1 MNRMPQ
7 PAAHDDLDAIA
18 VELYALPPAQ
28 FTAARNARAGASDRS
43 LAALIK
49 RLPKPGV
56 AAWAVSLLG
65 REGQLS
71 EALELA
77 AALREAQE
85 DLDRAELSRLGAQRR
100 SLVAALSK
108 QAVAL
113 AGERGVTVS
122 PATRDDID
130 KTINAAV
137 MDAGAAAA
145 VMTGRLVRPLEATG
159 FDAVDLTDA
168 VGGSAP
174 DGTPALAAPSRDDL
188 AERRA
193 RKEAEKV
200 VREADQAASEAQRML
215 ARVDARLSKARERA
229 DHLHERLDELRAEV
243 GRLEV
248 DAEKADAEVDR
259 VDEERVEA
267 ASLVRAAQKKAD
279 GARANL
285 PDRAPR

>member
-1 MNRMPQ
+1 MNGMPLP
-7 PAAHDDLDAIA
+7 PATDDLDAIA

-43 LAALIK
+43 LAALVK

-56 AAWAVSLLG
+56 AAWSVSLLA

-71 EALELA
+71 DALELA
-77 AALREAQE
+77 AALREAQD
-85 DLDRAELSRLGAQRR
+85 DLDAAELNRLGAQRR

-113 AGERGVTVS
+113 SGERGVTVS
-122 PATRDDID
+122 PATRDDIE

-174 DGTPALAAPSRDDL
+174 DGAPALPAPSRDDL

-193 RKEAEKV
+193 RKEAEKA
-200 VREADQAASEAQRML
+200 VREAEQAESEAQRAL
-215 ARVDARLSKARERA
+215 ARVDAKLGKARERA
-229 DHLHERLDELRAEV
+229 DHLHERLDELRAEAA
-243 GRLEV
+243 RLEA

-259 VDEERVEA
+259 VDDERAEA
-267 ASLVRAAQKKAD
+267 ASVVRKAQQKAE
-279 GARANL
+279 GARAQR
-285 PDRAPR
+285 DERAPR

>member
-1 MNRMPQ
+1 MPQ
-7 PAAHDDLDAIA
+7 PAASDDLDAIA
-18 VELYALPPAQ
+18 VELYTLPPAQ

-65 REGQLS
+65 REGQLGD
-71 EALELA
+71 ALELA
-77 AALREAQE
+77 AALREAQD
-85 DLDRAELSRLGAQRR
+85 DLDGAELSRLGAQRR

-122 PATRDDID
+122 SATRDDID

-174 DGTPALAAPSRDDL
+174 DGTPALPAPSRDDL

-193 RKEAEKV
+193 RKAAEKA
-200 VREADQAASEAQRML
+200 VREADQAASEAQRAL

-229 DHLHERLDELRAEV
+229 DHLHERLDELRAEMA
-243 GRLEV
+243 RLEA
-248 DAEKADAEVDR
+248 DAKKADAEVDR
-259 VDEERVEA
+259 VDDERAEV
-267 ASLVRAAQKKAD
+267 ASVVRSAEKKAD
-279 GARANL
+279 GARAAL
-285 PDRAPR
+285 DERPPR

>member
-1 MNRMPQ
+1 MNGMPKA
-7 PAAHDDLDAIA
+7 PAQDDLDAIA
-18 VELYALPPAQ
+18 VELYALPPAT
-28 FTAARNARAGASDRS
+28 FTAARNARAGASERA
-43 LAALIK
+43 LGALIK

-56 AAWAVSLLG
+56 AAWAVSLLA
-65 REGQLS
+65 REGQLGD
-71 EALELA
+71 ALELA
-77 AALREAQE
+77 AALREAQD
-85 DLDRAELSRLGAQRR
+85 DLDAAELNRLGAQRR

-113 AGERGVTVS
+113 SGERGVTVS
-122 PATRDDID
+122 PATRDDIE

-174 DGTPALAAPSRDDL
+174 DGTPALPAPSRDDL

-193 RKEAEKV
+193 RKEAEKA
-200 VREADQAASEAQRML
+200 VREAEQAESEAQRTL
-215 ARVDARLSKARERA
+215 ARVEAKLAKARERA
-229 DHLHERLDELRAEV
+229 DHLRERLDELRAEAA
-243 GRLEV
+243 RLEA

-259 VDEERVEA
+259 VDEERAEA
-267 ASLVRAAQKKAD
+267 ASVVRKAQQKAE
-279 GARANL
+279 GARAQR
-285 PDRAPR
+285 DERSPR